1 MTTIE
6 ILKSM
11 KCKPSKD
18 IIIILNKNIISDDEL
33 GSEFHELVNH
43 ANEMNQLN
51 RIDDRDATLTKI
63 KTFLMESI
71 EDKKAVVMED
81 LTSIYHSDDNQPT
94 PYYESRG
101 SKLVNIGM
109 NILILLFLFIQ
120 AYFTFHSY
128 TTIFLILSIK
138 IVNDASYDILGSDIL
153 ARIIIMLCFWQGIQ
167 VVNIGNMSLQ
177 NTFISASML
186 ILVYTLTGQ
195 RQLLRYISYSD
206 FNVANGSDTIDILL
220 SLSPS
225 QCVYLFNHNVNKDD
239 FIRGKAAYLDAVNQL
254 KTFGLRDV
262 TSENLVKSIFIGE
275 ILNRD
280 DLVDKE
286 TMILLSDDE
295 VDKKINIMKDRM
307 RDD

>member
-63 KTFLMESI
+63 KTSLMGSI
-71 EDKKAVVMED
+71 EDKKEVVMKD
-81 LTSIYHSDDNQPT
+81 LTSIYSIDDNQPT

-109 NILILLFLFIQ
+109 NILILIFLFIQ
-120 AYFTFHSY
+120 VYFTFHSY

-138 IVNDASYDILGSDIL
+138 IINDASDDILGSDVL
-153 ARIIIMLCFWQGIQ
+153 ATIIIMLCFWQGIQ

-186 ILVYTLTGQ
+186 MLVYTLTGQ
-195 RQLLRYISYSD
+195 RQLLKYISYSD
-206 FNVANGSDTIDILL
+206 FNSANGSGTLDILL

-225 QCVYLFNHNVNKDD
+225 QCVYLFNHDVDKDD
-239 FIRGKAAYLDAVNQL
+239 LNRGKIAYIDSINQL
-254 KTFGLRDV
+254 KTFGVCDI
-262 TSENLVKSIFIGE
+262 SSINLAKSIFIGE
-275 ILNRD
+275 TLNRD
-280 DLVDKE
+280 NLVDKE